1 MRYTPA
7 MALTG
12 KQRRALRALGH
23 GLSPV
28 TQIGKGGLSAQ
39 LVEAVDQALTT
50 HELIKVKLLE
60 SAGVDR
66 HDAAAQL
73 ATQTRS
79 EVAQVLGNTI
89 LLYRPDP
96 DEPRIEL
103 P

>member
-1 MRYTPA
+1 

-23 GLSPV
+23 ALTPV
-28 TQIGKGGLSAQ
+28 VQLGKGGISPAL
-39 LVEAVDQALTT
+39 LGAVDEALTT
-50 HELIKVKLLE
+50 HELIKIKVLDT
-60 SAGVDR
+60 ADVDR
-66 HDAAAQL
+66 HEAATEL
-73 ATQTRS
+73 ARQTGS
-79 EVAQVLGNTI
+79 EVAQVLGYTI

>member
-1 MRYTPA
+1 

-23 GLSPV
+23 ALTPV
-28 TQIGKGGLSAQ
+28 VQLGKGGISPA
-39 LVEAVDQALTT
+39 LVGAVDEALAT
-50 HELIKVKLLE
+50 HELIKVKVLDTAEL
-60 SAGVDR
+60 DR
-66 HDAAAQL
+66 HDAATKL
-73 ATQTRS
+73 AAETMS

-96 DEPRIEL
+96 MEPRIEL